1 MNFFYRGKGLRALP
15 GLLLAAGLVMPLAG
29 CNTDEIVEVEDTAQ
43 LRPEDLDG
51 LAAVPALVN
60 GALRQFVGGYSG
72 FGLDDSFLS
81 ASAVTTDEFYFGD
94 TFPTRDAADRRSW
107 QPAVLG
113 NITDPSYARLHQ
125 ARFNA
130 RRAFAVVEEF
140 STSLTAA
147 ADAVTK
153 AQLRAIEGYVYVT
166 LSEGWCGSVPFS
178 KLPDIG
184 PIDPTAIDYTAGLTT
199 AQMSD
204 TGIVRFNEALAL
216 NAGNNLAKVGKARA
230 LLNVGRYVDAA
241 AAVATVPTTYVFR
254 LQHSINEATQ
264 NNPIWALQSNGRYGI
279 SNLEGGLGAN
289 AAALRTDTS
298 SSLTAPGGS
307 AEGLPFRALQDPR
320 IPYSARPNCFTTSI
334 RCWLNNNYPN
344 QDADVPLAS
353 GVEARL
359 IEAEAALAAG
369 DVGLMLT
376 RLNGLR
382 AAVMTRLQAL
392 YPDQI
397 SPNPFA
403 VAFLP
408 DLTDPGTPEARRAML
423 FQERALW
430 LFNTGHRLGDLRRLV
445 RNYGVPSTQAFPSG
459 PFFRGGVYGNDV
471 AFPVPFSEENN
482 PNFNRAACV
491 TTQA

>member
-15 GLLLAAGLVMPLAG
+15 GLLLAAMAMMPLAG
-29 CNTDEIVEVEDTAQ
+29 CDTDKLVEVEDTAQ
-43 LRPEDLDG
+43 LRPEDLEG

-81 ASAVTTDEFYFGD
+81 ASAATTDEFYFGD
-94 TFPTRDAADRRSW
+94 TFPTRDAADRRSF
-107 QPAVLG
+107 QPPVLG
-113 NITDPSYARLHQ
+113 NITDLSYARLHQ

-147 ADAVTK
+147 DDAVTQ
-153 AQLRAIEGYVYVT
+153 AQLRSIEGYVYVT

-178 KLPDIG
+178 KLPDTG
-184 PIDPTAIDYTAGLTT
+184 PIDPTSIEYTVGLTT
-199 AQMSD
+199 TQMND
-204 TGIVRFNEALAL
+204 TSIVRFDQALAL
-216 NAGNNLAKVGKARA
+216 NGANHLAKIGKGRA
-230 LLNVGRYVDAA
+230 LLNLGQYAQAA
-241 AAVATVPTTYVFR
+241 AAVATVPTTYVFH

-279 SNLEGGLGAN
+279 SNLEGGLGADG
-289 AAALRTDTS
+289 AALRTDTS
-298 SSLTAPGGS
+298 STLTAPGGS
-307 AEGLPFRALQDPR
+307 AEGLPFRALEDPR
-320 IPYSARPNCFTTSI
+320 VPYSPRPNCFSTSI
-334 RCWLNNNYPN
+334 VCWLNDNYPS

-369 DVGLMLT
+369 DVDLMLT

-392 YPDQI
+392 YPDQL

-403 VAFLP
+403 VASLP
-408 DLTDPGTPEARRAML
+408 DLTDPGTPETRRALL

-445 RNYGVPSTQAFPSG
+445 RNYGIPANQAFPSG
-459 PFFRGGVYGNDV
+459 LFFRAGVYGSDV
-471 AFPVPFSEENN
+471 SFPVPFSEENN
-482 PNFNRAACV
+482 PSFSRASCN
-491 TTQA
+491 TTQP